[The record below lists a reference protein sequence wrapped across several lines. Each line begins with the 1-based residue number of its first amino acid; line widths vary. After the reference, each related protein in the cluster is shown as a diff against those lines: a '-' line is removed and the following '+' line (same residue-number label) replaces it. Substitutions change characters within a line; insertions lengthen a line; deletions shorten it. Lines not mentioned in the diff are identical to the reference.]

1 VQWYCVRHFCTK
13 VDTGADFQRRWYLR
27 RNLLQMVNNIQGDA
41 GGRVNILEEIASDI
55 VRKTVRVNLCPILND
70 Y

>member
-1 VQWYCVRHFCTK
+1 
-13 VDTGADFQRRWYLR
+13 
-27 RNLLQMVNNIQGDA
+27 MVNNIQGDA

>member
-1 VQWYCVRHFCTK
+1 
-13 VDTGADFQRRWYLR
+13 
-27 RNLLQMVNNIQGDA
+27 MVNNIQSDA

-55 VRKTVRVNLCPILND
+55 VRKTVHVNLFPILND